1 MSWLTRLIPVRHY
14 GPISYQRSGR
24 PCLPPCS
31 KKSDFVCFRNFRRF
45 LSAFIVL
52 TSLTCVALSLT
63 LLNDMTHRPT
73 AIVLALIEAGS
84 MVRASMPIWHEPIL
98 KKRQMVASETIALF
112 LLLPFQMILSLI
124 VASVDLKDG
133 TQMENVLIGL
143 KGLIFTNTLIHIT
156 YTFCFILVAI
166 LTVCAFDRDVWYRDI
181 DSIPS
186 PFPMMV
192 LFLFVLPC
200 LRRQPP
206 PDPILEDT
214 EVVHSGT
221 YCLPGCNCRAKPEL
235 ASSPTISRT
244 PEQPPQLG
252 DLFRFGSNSS
262 LSRSLVRIPDAI
274 ERRSSIIIAFDV

>member
-1 MSWLTRLIPVRHY
+1 MCPV
-14 GPISYQRSGR
+14 
-24 PCLPPCS
+24 
-31 KKSDFVCFRNFRRF
+31 
-45 LSAFIVL
+45 
-52 TSLTCVALSLT
+52 
-63 LLNDMTHRPT
+63 
-73 AIVLALIEAGS
+73 
-84 MVRASMPIWHEPIL
+84 
-98 KKRQMVASETIALF
+98 
-112 LLLPFQMILSLI
+112 LSLI

-143 KGLIFTNTLIHIT
+143 KGLIFTNTLIRMFLPFDRVDLAHVDIDIT